1 MRANRVKAALA
12 AGAIPV
18 GHMVWEF
25 KSRGISAL
33 VASAGCEFVIFDM
46 EHSGLDFDRVAD
58 LLAWARGTDVTPIV
72 RVPDLTYDYI
82 ARCLDSGALGVM
94 IPNVGGEA
102 EARRA
107 VEMAKY
113 PPMGRRGL
121 GLGQANTGYEP
132 VDTAAY
138 LAEANAQTLII
149 AQVESPIGVE
159 QADRMAALDG
169 VDILWVGHYD
179 LTASL
184 GIPGQFD
191 HPRYEEAVRTVI
203 EACRR
208 HGKAAGFQPGSPEQ
222 AQWALS
228 RGFTC
233 LSYGVDSSV
242 YRQGLLGS
250 VAEVR
255 RLIAKGGGHG

>member
-1 MRANRVKAALA
+1 MRTNRVKSVLA
-12 AGAIPV
+12 AGGIPV

-25 KSRGISAL
+25 KTRGISTL
-33 VASAGCEFVIFDM
+33 VGSAGCDFVIFDM
-46 EHSGLDFDRVAD
+46 EHSALDFDRVAD
-58 LLAWARGTDVTPIV
+58 LLAWARGTDLTPIV
-72 RVPDLTYDYI
+72 RVPDLTSDYL
-82 ARCLDSGALGVM
+82 ARCLDAGALGVM
-94 IPNVGGEA
+94 IPNVEGEA

-113 PPMGRRGL
+113 PPTGRRGL

-132 VDTAAY
+132 VETAAY

-169 VDILWVGHYD
+169 IDILWVGHYD

-191 HPRYEEAVRTVI
+191 HPRYEEAVRAVI

-222 AQWALS
+222 VRWALS
-228 RGFTC
+228 RGFSC
-233 LSYGVDSSV
+233 LSYGVDSAV
-242 YRQGLLGS
+242 YRQALLDS
-250 VAEVR
+250 MAEVR
-255 RLIAKGGGHG
+255 RLMGEAGRRG